1 MRLYD
6 WLSVVNPGNQVVD
19 SGFFLRN
26 RLREFVPAV
35 IASIIAK
42 FGQILMGAFSKYCE
56 KKF

>member
-42 FGQILMGAFSKYCE
+42 FEQIL
-56 KKF
+56 